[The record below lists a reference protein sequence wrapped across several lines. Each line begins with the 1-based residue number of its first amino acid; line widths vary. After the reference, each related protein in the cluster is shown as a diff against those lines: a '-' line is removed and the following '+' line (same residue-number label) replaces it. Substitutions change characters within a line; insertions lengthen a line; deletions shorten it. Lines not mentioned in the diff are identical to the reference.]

1 MQATPPGT
9 ATTTAVS
16 NDAAASADAVGD
28 IQYIAY
34 TSELQLPPIMRLIEK
49 DLSEPYT
56 VYTYRYFLHSWPD
69 LCFTAMAG
77 ETCIGVVICKMDRH
91 RDVMRGYI
99 AMLAVANE
107 YRKRGIGSTL
117 VKMAVRTMR
126 DQGAD
131 EIALETEISNKGA
144 QALYEHLGFLRHKR
158 MSKYY
163 LNGADA
169 FRLKLWLK

>member
-1 MQATPPGT
+1 
-9 ATTTAVS
+9 
-16 NDAAASADAVGD
+16 
-28 IQYIAY
+28 
-34 TSELQLPPIMRLIEK
+34 MRLLIEK

-56 VYTYRYFLHSWPD
+56 IYTYRYFLHSWPD
-69 LCFTAMAG
+69 LCYLAMAG
-77 ETCIGVVICKMDRH
+77 EACIGVIICKMEKH
-91 RDVMRGYI
+91 RETVMRGYI
-99 AMLAVANE
+99 AMLAVSTQ
-107 YRKRGIGSTL
+107 YRKRGIGSRL
-117 VKMAVRTMR
+117 VKMAVRIMR

-144 QALYEHLGFLRHKR
+144 QALHKR